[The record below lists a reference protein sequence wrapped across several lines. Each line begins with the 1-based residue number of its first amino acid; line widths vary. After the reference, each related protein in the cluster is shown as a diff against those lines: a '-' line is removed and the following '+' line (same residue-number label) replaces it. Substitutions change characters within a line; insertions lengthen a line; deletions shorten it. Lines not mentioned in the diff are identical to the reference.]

1 VESRHQI
8 KSIEHPH
15 QIKMAYMTDNYGT
28 TEIIVIN
35 HQENEDNINT
45 LLEQTYNIETTLTS
59 QEHSQILSK
68 IKTIKKNFKQYKT
81 TLKKLLDSLETENE
95 KLEDQDT
102 QLTYFY
108 EIMKERYMC
117 QILNKD

>member
-1 VESRHQI
+1 
-8 KSIEHPH
+8 
-15 QIKMAYMTDNYGT
+15 MAYMTDNYGT